1 MRTWADPRMVDPSIE
16 PTKRRPNQC
25 YAGTPVKA
33 NRSAHGIAAAC
44 TLRGWLGMWS
54 LRVAQTRAAPHL
66 ARCANT
72 FEFGFGPVDSVRSL
86 VARVAPSEVLH
97 AALESPVENPPPYWQ
112 AAAEQ
117 GLQGVHLAESVGGQ
131 GFGILELAVV
141 LAEFGYGAVP
151 GPFVPSAI
159 ASALIAAHDPQ
170 AKVLAELATG
180 AAIAA
185 YALDS
190 GLTATRHGD
199 VLVIRGEV
207 RAVPAAAQASVLVLP
222 VAIESRD
229 EWVVLRNDQLEI
241 EAVKSLDPLRPIAH
255 VRANAVDVSDDALL
269 SNLTMTTAHALMS
282 TLLSAEAVGVA
293 RWATD
298 TASAYA
304 KIREQFGRPIG
315 QFQAI
320 KHKCAE
326 MIADTERATAAVW
339 DAARALDDAGESS
352 SDVEF
357 AAAVAATLA
366 PATAQR
372 CTQDCIQ
379 VHGGI
384 GFTWE
389 HDTNVYYRRA
399 LMLAACFGRSSEYPQ
414 RVVDTATTAGMRPVD
429 IDLDPST
436 EKLRAQI
443 RAEVAALKAMPREPR
458 TVAIAEGGWVLP
470 YLPKPWGRA
479 ASPVEQI
486 IIAQEFTAGRV
497 KRPQIAI
504 ATWIVPSIV
513 AFGTDNQK
521 QRLLPPTFRGDI
533 FWCQLFSE
541 PGAGSDLASLATKA
555 TRVDGGWRIT
565 GQKIWTTGAQYSQW
579 GALLARTDPSA
590 PKHNGITYFLL
601 DMKSEGVQVKPLREL
616 TGKEF
621 FNTVYLDDVFVPD
634 ELVLGEVNRGW
645 EVSRNTLT
653 AERVSIG
660 GSDSTFLPTLGE
672 FVDFVRDYRF
682 EGQFDQVA
690 RHRAGQ
696 LIAEGHA
703 TKLLNLRSTLLTLA
717 GGDPMAPAAISKL
730 LSMRTGQGYAEFAV
744 SSFGTDAVIGD
755 TERLPGKWGEYL
767 LASRATTIYGGTSE
781 VQLNIIA
788 ERLLGLPRDP

>member
-1 MRTWADPRMVDPSIE
+1 MSI
-16 PTKRRPNQC
+16 
-25 YAGTPVKA
+25 AITPE
-33 NRSAHGIAAAC
+33 HYE
-44 TLRGWLGMWS
+44 
-54 LRVAQTRAAPHL
+54 L
-66 ARCANT
+66 A
-72 FEFGFGPVDSVRSL
+72 DSVRSL

-399 LMLAACFGRSSEYPQ
+399 LMLAACFGRGSEYPQ

-634 ELVLGEVNRGW
+634 DLVLGEVNRGW

>member
-1 MRTWADPRMVDPSIE
+1 MP
-16 PTKRRPNQC
+16 
-25 YAGTPVKA
+25 
-33 NRSAHGIAAAC
+33 IAINPEH
-44 TLRGWLGMWS
+44 
-54 LRVAQTRAAPHL
+54 QDL
-66 ARCANT
+66 A
-72 FEFGFGPVDSVRSL
+72 DSVRSL

-97 AALESPVENPPPYWQ
+97 AALETPIDNPPPYWR
-112 AAAEQ
+112 AAADQ

-159 ASALIAAHDPQ
+159 ASALISAHDPD
-170 AKVLAELATG
+170 AKVLADLASG

-185 YALDS
+185 YALDA
-190 GLTATRHGD
+190 GLTATRQGD
-199 VLVIRGEV
+199 SLVIRGEV
-207 RAVPAAAQASVLVLP
+207 RAVPAAAEASLLVLP
-222 VAIESRD
+222 VAIDSGE
-229 EWVVLRNDQLEI
+229 EWVVLRADQLEI
-241 EAVKSLDPLRPIAH
+241 EPVASVDPLRPIAH
-255 VRANAVDVSDDALL
+255 VRANAIEVADDVAL
-269 SNLTMTTAHALMS
+269 SNLSVVTAKALIS

-298 TASAYA
+298 TASDYA

-315 QFQAI
+315 QFQAV

-339 DAARALDDAGESS
+339 DAARAVDEARENNWDTEGSA
-352 SDVEF
+352 VEF

-366 PATAQR
+366 PAAAQR

-399 LMLAACFGRSSEYPQ
+399 LVLAAGFGRRSEYPQ
-414 RVVDTATTAGMRPVD
+414 RVVDTATTTGMRTLD
-429 IDLDPST
+429 IDLDPDT
-436 EKLRAQI
+436 EKLRDEI
-443 RAEVAALKAMPREPR
+443 REEVAALKGIAREER
-458 TVAIAEGGWVLP
+458 NTAIAEGGWVLP
-470 YLPKPWGRA
+470 HLPTPWGRDA
-479 ASPVEQI
+479 GPVEQI
-486 IIAQEFTAGRV
+486 IIAQEFSSGRV
-497 KRPQIAI
+497 RRPPIGIA
-504 ATWIVPSIV
+504 AWIVPSIV
-513 AFGTDNQK
+513 AFGTDEQK
-521 QRLLPPTFRGDI
+521 QRFLPPTFRGEMI
-533 FWCQLFSE
+533 WCQLFSE
-541 PGAGSDLASLATKA
+541 PGAGSDLAGLTTKA
-555 TRVDGGWRIT
+555 DQGRRRLAHHRTKDLDHRRAVLSVGRAAGAGRTRR
-565 GQKIWTTGAQYSQW
+565 
-579 GALLARTDPSA
+579 A

-601 DMKSEGVQVKPLREL
+601 DMKSEGVEVKPLREL
-616 TGKEF
+616 TGGAM
-621 FNTVYLDDVFVPD
+621 FNTVFIDDVFVPD

-660 GSDSTFLPTLGE
+660 NSEAPFLASLDQ
-672 FVDFVRDYRF
+672 FVEFVRD
-682 EGQFDQVA
+682 GQFDQIA
-690 RHRAGQ
+690 QNRAGQ

-703 TKLLNLRSTLLTLA
+703 AKVLNMRSTLLTLA
-717 GGDPMAPAAISKL
+717 GGDAMPSAAISKL
-730 LSMRTGQGYAEFAV
+730 LSMRTGQGYAEFGL
-744 SSFGTDAVIGD
+744 SSFGSDGAIGD
-755 TERLPGKWGEYL
+755 PEQLPGKWAEYL

>member
-1 MRTWADPRMVDPSIE
+1 MSI
-16 PTKRRPNQC
+16 
-25 YAGTPVKA
+25 AITPE
-33 NRSAHGIAAAC
+33 HYE
-44 TLRGWLGMWS
+44 
-54 LRVAQTRAAPHL
+54 L
-66 ARCANT
+66 A
-72 FEFGFGPVDSVRSL
+72 DSVRSL

-151 GPFVPSAI
+151 GPFMPSAI

-399 LMLAACFGRSSEYPQ
+399 LMLAACFGRGSEYPQ

-717 GGDPMAPAAISKL
+717 GGDPMAPAATSKL

>member
-1 MRTWADPRMVDPSIE
+1 MSI
-16 PTKRRPNQC
+16 
-25 YAGTPVKA
+25 AITPE
-33 NRSAHGIAAAC
+33 HYE
-44 TLRGWLGMWS
+44 
-54 LRVAQTRAAPHL
+54 L
-66 ARCANT
+66 A
-72 FEFGFGPVDSVRSL
+72 DSVRSL

-399 LMLAACFGRSSEYPQ
+399 LMLAACFGRGSEYPQ

-767 LASRATTIYGGTSE
+767 PAGPPPSTGARRRSSSTSSPSGCWAYPATRKYPREQLQLA
-781 VQLNIIA
+781 
-788 ERLLGLPRDP
+788 

>member
-1 MRTWADPRMVDPSIE
+1 MPIAI
-16 PTKRRPNQC
+16 
-25 YAGTPVKA
+25 TPE
-33 NRSAHGIAAAC
+33 H
-44 TLRGWLGMWS
+44 
-54 LRVAQTRAAPHL
+54 QDL
-66 ARCANT
+66 A
-72 FEFGFGPVDSVRSL
+72 ESVRSL

-97 AALESPVENPPPYWQ
+97 AAMETAVDNPPPYWQ
-112 AAAEQ
+112 AAADQ

-159 ASALIAAHDPQ
+159 ASALIAAHDPD
-170 AKVLAELATG
+170 ANVLADLASG

-190 GLTATRHGD
+190 TLTATRHGD
-199 VLVIRGEV
+199 ALVIRGEV

-222 VAIESRD
+222 VAIDSGE
-229 EWVVLRNDQLEI
+229 EWVLLPAEELEI
-241 EAVKSLDPLRPIAH
+241 EPVRSLDPLRPVAH
-255 VRANAVDVSDDALL
+255 VRVNAVEIGDDAVL
-269 SNLTMTTAHALMS
+269 SNLSMATAHALMT

-298 TASAYA
+298 TATEYA

-326 MIADTERATAAVW
+326 MVADTERATAAVW
-339 DAARALDDAGESS
+339 DAARAIDDASGF
-352 SDVEF
+352 EF

-366 PATAQR
+366 PAAAQR
-372 CTQDCIQ
+372 CAQDCIQ

-399 LMLAACFGRSSEYPQ
+399 LMLAASFGRSSEYPQ
-414 RVVDTATTAGMRPVD
+414 RVVDVATTSGMRPVN
-429 IDLDPST
+429 IDLDPET
-436 EKLRAQI
+436 EKLRAEI
-443 RAEVAALKAMPREPR
+443 RAEVTALKDMSDREAR
-458 TVAIAEGGWVLP
+458 KVAIAEAGWVLP

-479 ASPVEQI
+479 SNPVEQV
-486 IIAQEFTAGRV
+486 IIAQEFTSGRV
-497 KRPQIAI
+497 KRPQVGIA
-504 ATWIVPSIV
+504 AWIIPSIV
-513 AFGTDNQK
+513 AFGTDEQQ
-521 QRLLPPTFRGDI
+521 QRFLPPTFRGEMI
-533 FWCQLFSE
+533 WCQLFSE
-541 PGAGSDLASLATKA
+541 PGAGSDLAGLSTKA

-565 GQKIWTTGAQYSQW
+565 GQKIWTTAAQYSQW
-579 GALLARTDPSA
+579 GALLARTDPNA

-616 TGKEF
+616 TGHEM
-621 FNTVYLDDVFVPD
+621 FNTVYIDDVFVPD
-634 ELVLGEVNRGW
+634 DCVLGEVNRGW

-660 GSDSTFLPTLGE
+660 SSEANFLATLAE
-672 FVDFVRDYRF
+672 FVEFVSD
-682 EGQFDQVA
+682 GQFDQVA

-703 TKLLNLRSTLLTLA
+703 AKLLNLRSTLLTIA
-717 GGDPMAPAAISKL
+717 GGDAMPSAAISKL

-744 SSFGTDAVIGD
+744 ASFGTDAAIGD
-755 TERLPGKWGEYL
+755 TDELPGKWGEYL

>member
-1 MRTWADPRMVDPSIE
+1 MPIAI
-16 PTKRRPNQC
+16 
-25 YAGTPVKA
+25 TPE
-33 NRSAHGIAAAC
+33 H
-44 TLRGWLGMWS
+44 
-54 LRVAQTRAAPHL
+54 QDL
-66 ARCANT
+66 A
-72 FEFGFGPVDSVRSL
+72 DSVRSL

-97 AALESPVENPPPYWQ
+97 AALERPIENPPPYWQ

-131 GFGILELAVV
+131 GFGILELAIV

-159 ASALIAAHDPQ
+159 ASALISAHDAR
-170 AKVLAELATG
+170 AKVLSELASGG
-180 AAIAA
+180 AIGA

-199 VLVIRGEV
+199 ALVIRGEV

-222 VAIESRD
+222 VAIDSGD
-229 EWVVLRNDQLEI
+229 EWVVLRAEQLEI
-241 EAVKSLDPLRPIAH
+241 VPVKSLDPLRPIAH
-255 VRANAVDVSDDALL
+255 VRANAVEVGDDAAL
-269 SNLTMTTAHALMS
+269 SNLTMATAHALMS

-298 TASAYA
+298 TASQYA

-339 DAARALDDAGESS
+339 DAARAIDEASQNNWDITASK
-352 SDVEF
+352 VQF

-366 PATAQR
+366 PAAAQR
-372 CTQDCIQ
+372 CAQDCIQ

-414 RVVDTATTAGMRPVD
+414 KVVDTATTTGMRAVN
-429 IDLDPST
+429 IDLDPDT
-436 EKLRAQI
+436 EKLRAEI
-443 RAEVAALKAMPREPR
+443 RAEVTALKAMDREPR
-458 TVAIAEGGWVLP
+458 RVAIAEAGWVLP

-497 KRPQIAI
+497 KRPQVGIA
-504 ATWIVPSIV
+504 AWIIPSIV
-513 AFGTDNQK
+513 AFGTEEQK
-521 QRLLPPTFRGDI
+521 QRFLPPTFRGDMI
-533 FWCQLFSE
+533 WCQLFSE
-541 PGAGSDLASLATKA
+541 PGAGSDLAGLTTKA
-555 TRVDGGWRIT
+555 TRAEGGWRVT
-565 GQKIWTTGAQYSQW
+565 GQKIWTTYAQYSHW

-601 DMKSEGVQVKPLREL
+601 DMKSEGVTVRPLREL
-616 TGKEF
+616 TGNAM
-621 FNTVYLDDVFVPD
+621 FNTVYIDDVFVPD
-634 ELVLGEVNRGW
+634 EFVLGEVNRGW

-660 GSDSTFLPTLGE
+660 SSDANFLATLPE
-672 FVDFVRDYRF
+672 FVEFVRN
-682 EGQFDQVA
+682 GQFDQVA
-690 RHRAGQ
+690 QHRAGQ

-703 TKLLNLRSTLLTLA
+703 AKVLNLRSTLLTLA
-717 GGDPMAPAAISKL
+717 GGSPDRAMPSAAISKL

-744 SSFGTDAVIGD
+744 SSFGTDAAIGD
-755 TERLPGKWGEYL
+755 TDVLAGKWGEFL

>member
-1 MRTWADPRMVDPSIE
+1 MSI
-16 PTKRRPNQC
+16 
-25 YAGTPVKA
+25 AITPE
-33 NRSAHGIAAAC
+33 HYE
-44 TLRGWLGMWS
+44 
-54 LRVAQTRAAPHL
+54 L
-66 ARCANT
+66 A
-72 FEFGFGPVDSVRSL
+72 DSVRSL

-282 TLLSAEAVGVA
+282 TLLSAETVGVA

-399 LMLAACFGRSSEYPQ
+399 LMLAACFGRGSEYPQ

>member
-1 MRTWADPRMVDPSIE
+1 MSI
-16 PTKRRPNQC
+16 
-25 YAGTPVKA
+25 AITPE
-33 NRSAHGIAAAC
+33 HYE
-44 TLRGWLGMWS
+44 
-54 LRVAQTRAAPHL
+54 L
-66 ARCANT
+66 A
-72 FEFGFGPVDSVRSL
+72 DSVRSL

-399 LMLAACFGRSSEYPQ
+399 LMLAACFGRGSEYPQ

-781 VQLNIIA
+781 VQLNIID

>member
-1 MRTWADPRMVDPSIE
+1 MSI
-16 PTKRRPNQC
+16 
-25 YAGTPVKA
+25 AITPE
-33 NRSAHGIAAAC
+33 HYE
-44 TLRGWLGMWS
+44 
-54 LRVAQTRAAPHL
+54 L
-66 ARCANT
+66 A
-72 FEFGFGPVDSVRSL
+72 DSVRSL

-399 LMLAACFGRSSEYPQ
+399 LMLAACFGRGSEYPQ

-579 GALLARTDPSA
+579 SALLARTDPSA

>member
-1 MRTWADPRMVDPSIE
+1 MP
-16 PTKRRPNQC
+16 
-25 YAGTPVKA
+25 
-33 NRSAHGIAAAC
+33 IAI
-44 TLRGWLGMWS
+44 TS
-54 LRVAQTRAAPHL
+54 EHQDL
-66 ARCANT
+66 A
-72 FEFGFGPVDSVRSL
+72 DSVRSL

-97 AALESPVENPPPYWQ
+97 AALETPIDNPPPYWH

-159 ASALIAAHDPQ
+159 ASALISAHDPE
-170 AKVLAELATG
+170 AKALVDLASG

-207 RAVPAAAQASVLVLP
+207 RAVPAAGEASVLVLP
-222 VAIESRD
+222 VAIDSGE
-229 EWVVLRNDQLEI
+229 EWVVLRADQLEI
-241 EAVKSLDPLRPIAH
+241 VPVRSVDPLRPIAH
-255 VRANAVDVSDDALL
+255 VRANAVEVGDDAVL
-269 SNLTMTTAHALMS
+269 SNLSVVAAHALMS
-282 TLLSAEAVGVA
+282 TLLSAEAIGVA

-298 TASAYA
+298 TAAQYA

-315 QFQAI
+315 QFQAV
-320 KHKCAE
+320 KHRCAE

-339 DAARALDDAGESS
+339 DAARAVDEARENHWDIGDSA
-352 SDVEF
+352 VEF

-366 PATAQR
+366 PAAAQR

-384 GFTWE
+384 GYTWE

-399 LMLAACFGRSSEYPQ
+399 LILAASFGRKSEYPQ
-414 RVVDTATTAGMRPVD
+414 RVVDTATGTGMRELN
-429 IDLDPST
+429 IDLDPDT
-436 EKLRAQI
+436 EKLRAEI
-443 RAEVAALKAMPREPR
+443 RAEVAGLKAIPRGER
-458 TVAIAEGGWVLP
+458 ATAIAEGGWVLP
-470 YLPKPWGRA
+470 YLPEPWGRA
-479 ASPVEQI
+479 ANPVEQI
-486 IIAQEFTAGRV
+486 IIAQEFTTGRV
-497 KRPQIAI
+497 RRPTIGIA
-504 ATWIVPSIV
+504 AWIVPSIV
-513 AFGTDNQK
+513 AFGTDEQK
-521 QRLLPPTFRGDI
+521 QRFLPPTFRGEMI
-533 FWCQLFSE
+533 WCQLFSE
-541 PGAGSDLASLATKA
+541 PGAGSDLAGLSTKA
-555 TRVDGGWRIT
+555 TKVDGGWRIS
-565 GQKIWTTGAQYSQW
+565 GQKIWTTAAQFSQW

-590 PKHNGITYFLL
+590 PKHQGITYFLL
-601 DMKSEGVQVKPLREL
+601 DMSSDGVDVKPLREL
-616 TGKEF
+616 TGGAM
-621 FNTVYLDDVFVPD
+621 FNTVFIDDVFVPD

-660 GSDSTFLPTLGE
+660 SSEAPFLANLDQ
-672 FVDFVRDYRF
+672 FVAFIRD
-682 EGQFDQVA
+682 GHFDQIA
-690 RHRAGQ
+690 QNRAGQ

-703 TKLLNLRSTLLTLA
+703 AKVLNMRSTLLTLA
-717 GGDPMAPAAISKL
+717 GGDAMPSAAISKL
-730 LSMRTGQGYAEFAV
+730 LSMRTGQGYAEFGV
-744 SSFGTDAVIGD
+744 SSFGTDAAIGD
-755 TERLPGKWGEYL
+755 PETPAGEWDEYL

>member
-1 MRTWADPRMVDPSIE
+1 MSI
-16 PTKRRPNQC
+16 
-25 YAGTPVKA
+25 AITPE
-33 NRSAHGIAAAC
+33 HYE
-44 TLRGWLGMWS
+44 
-54 LRVAQTRAAPHL
+54 L
-66 ARCANT
+66 A
-72 FEFGFGPVDSVRSL
+72 DSVRSL

-399 LMLAACFGRSSEYPQ
+399 LMLAACFGRGSEYPQ

-621 FNTVYLDDVFVPD
+621 
-634 ELVLGEVNRGW
+634 
-645 EVSRNTLT
+645 
-653 AERVSIG
+653 
-660 GSDSTFLPTLGE
+660 STPSTSTTCSSPTSWCSG
-672 FVDFVRDYRF
+672 R
-682 EGQFDQVA
+682 
-690 RHRAGQ
+690 
-696 LIAEGHA
+696 
-703 TKLLNLRSTLLTLA
+703 
-717 GGDPMAPAAISKL
+717 
-730 LSMRTGQGYAEFAV
+730 
-744 SSFGTDAVIGD
+744 
-755 TERLPGKWGEYL
+755 
-767 LASRATTIYGGTSE
+767 
-781 VQLNIIA
+781 
-788 ERLLGLPRDP
+788 

>member
-1 MRTWADPRMVDPSIE
+1 MSI
-16 PTKRRPNQC
+16 
-25 YAGTPVKA
+25 AITPE
-33 NRSAHGIAAAC
+33 HYE
-44 TLRGWLGMWS
+44 
-54 LRVAQTRAAPHL
+54 L
-66 ARCANT
+66 A
-72 FEFGFGPVDSVRSL
+72 DSVRSL

-399 LMLAACFGRSSEYPQ
+399 LMLAACFGRGSEYPQ

-436 EKLRAQI
+436 EKLRAQM

>member
-1 MRTWADPRMVDPSIE
+1 MSI
-16 PTKRRPNQC
+16 
-25 YAGTPVKA
+25 AITPE
-33 NRSAHGIAAAC
+33 HYE
-44 TLRGWLGMWS
+44 
-54 LRVAQTRAAPHL
+54 L
-66 ARCANT
+66 A
-72 FEFGFGPVDSVRSL
+72 DSVRSL

-399 LMLAACFGRSSEYPQ
+399 LMLAACFGRGSEYPQ

-479 ASPVEQI
+479 PSPVEQI

>member
-1 MRTWADPRMVDPSIE
+1 MSI
-16 PTKRRPNQC
+16 
-25 YAGTPVKA
+25 AITPE
-33 NRSAHGIAAAC
+33 HYE
-44 TLRGWLGMWS
+44 
-54 LRVAQTRAAPHL
+54 L
-66 ARCANT
+66 A
-72 FEFGFGPVDSVRSL
+72 DSVRSL

-282 TLLSAEAVGVA
+282 TLLSAEPVGVA

-399 LMLAACFGRSSEYPQ
+399 LMLAACFGRGSEYPQ

-458 TVAIAEGGWVLP
+458 TVAIAEVGWVLP

-690 RHRAGQ
+690 RHCAGQ

>member
-1 MRTWADPRMVDPSIE
+1 MSI
-16 PTKRRPNQC
+16 
-25 YAGTPVKA
+25 AITPE
-33 NRSAHGIAAAC
+33 HYE
-44 TLRGWLGMWS
+44 
-54 LRVAQTRAAPHL
+54 L
-66 ARCANT
+66 A
-72 FEFGFGPVDSVRSL
+72 DSVRSL
-86 VARVAPSEVLH
+86 VARVAPSKVLH

-399 LMLAACFGRSSEYPQ
+399 LMLAACFGRGSEYPQ

>member
-1 MRTWADPRMVDPSIE
+1 MSI
-16 PTKRRPNQC
+16 
-25 YAGTPVKA
+25 AITPE
-33 NRSAHGIAAAC
+33 HYE
-44 TLRGWLGMWS
+44 
-54 LRVAQTRAAPHL
+54 L
-66 ARCANT
+66 A
-72 FEFGFGPVDSVRSL
+72 DSVRSL

-269 SNLTMTTAHALMS
+269 SDLTMTTAHALMS

-399 LMLAACFGRSSEYPQ
+399 LMLAACFGRGSEYPQ

>member
-1 MRTWADPRMVDPSIE
+1 MSI
-16 PTKRRPNQC
+16 
-25 YAGTPVKA
+25 AITPE
-33 NRSAHGIAAAC
+33 HYE
-44 TLRGWLGMWS
+44 
-54 LRVAQTRAAPHL
+54 L
-66 ARCANT
+66 A
-72 FEFGFGPVDSVRSL
+72 DSVRSL

-399 LMLAACFGRSSEYPQ
+399 LMLAACFGRGSEYPQ

-660 GSDSTFLPTLGE
+660 GSDSTFLPTLRE

>member
-1 MRTWADPRMVDPSIE
+1 MSI
-16 PTKRRPNQC
+16 
-25 YAGTPVKA
+25 AITPE
-33 NRSAHGIAAAC
+33 HYE
-44 TLRGWLGMWS
+44 
-54 LRVAQTRAAPHL
+54 L
-66 ARCANT
+66 A
-72 FEFGFGPVDSVRSL
+72 DSVRSL

-399 LMLAACFGRSSEYPQ
+399 LMLAACFGRGSEYPQ

-533 FWCQLFSE
+533 FWCRLFSE